1 MNTIAWLASI
11 PATLWLAVYTYNTL
25 SIQPL
30 FVLMADTDHSARD
43 WGLAVLF
50 IWSVTWVI
58 SLSIILYFFSY
69 SMPVSI
75 FASCAP
81 VFLMAVFG
89 AQTFAKPVYKYI
101 RKVRKNVS

>member
-1 MNTIAWLASI
+1 MTEEHKSYEDDELYERLGSEVKFGNLHA
-11 PATLWLAVYTYNTL
+11 
-25 SIQPL
+25 Q
-30 FVLMADTDHSARD
+30 LMADTDHSARD